1 MSRVDDQARQQ
12 ILTRVAASR
21 VRVVDAVDSVRKGVC
36 GTARAFPLSATALKM
51 TGVALGGLVLT
62 GIVAGKIAGKK
73 AKKVQPRQ
81 ELKGRTV
88 ALQALSA
95 IAIPLLQR
103 WLTARQEVKVSE
115 GVCGEPVVR
124 TTTTRFAIPDING
137 MFYRWLGL
145 QK

>member
-1 MSRVDDQARQQ
+1 MSCVDDQARQQ

-36 GTARAFPLSATALKM
+36 GTARAFPLSSTALKM
-51 TGVALGGLVLT
+51 TGVALGGLALT

-73 AKKVQPRQ
+73 AKKVQPKP
-81 ELKGRTV
+81 ELKGSTV

-103 WLTARQEVKVSE
+103 WLNSRQDVKVSE
-115 GVCGEPVVR
+115 GVRGEPVVR
-124 TTTTRFAIPDING
+124 TTSSRFVLPDING
-137 MFYRWLGL
+137 MFFRWLGL
-145 QK
+145 HK